1 MPVTIQ
7 SPPVLPLA
15 EACCAPLLRQPITP
29 AQAADLARLLKA
41 LADPT
46 RLQLVSMVA
55 ASDGGEACVCDLTGP
70 LGLTQPTI
78 SHHLKVLV
86 DAGIFT
92 RDKRGVWAYYAL
104 RPSALRALAAIL
116 GGGPGAPDLPR
127 PGEHG

>member
-1 MPVTIQ
+1 MSTTAAPAHDST
-7 SPPVLPLA
+7 LPLTA
-15 EACCAPLLRQPITP
+15 ACCTPLLRQPIT
-29 AQAADLARLLKA
+29 ATQAADLARLLKA

-55 ASDGGEACVCDLTGP
+55 AHEGGEACVCDLTES

-78 SHHLKVLV
+78 SHHLKILV

-104 RPSALRALAAIL
+104 VPAALTALAGIL
-116 GGGPGAPDLPR
+116 ATPGR
-127 PGEHG
+127 